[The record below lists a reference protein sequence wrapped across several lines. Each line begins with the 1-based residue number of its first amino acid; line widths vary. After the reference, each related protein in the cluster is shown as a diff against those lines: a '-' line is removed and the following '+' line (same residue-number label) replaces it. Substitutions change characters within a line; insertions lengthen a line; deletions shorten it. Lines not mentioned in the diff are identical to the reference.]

1 LDCEQSRRRLLVSLS
16 LGGFLV
22 MTSTLIKLIFGIA
35 LILFAII
42 IGPLLGIWSLNT
54 LFPVLAIPYTI
65 ETWAAF
71 ALLFTTGSIYKFKK

>member
-1 LDCEQSRRRLLVSLS
+1 
-16 LGGFLV
+16 
-22 MTSTLIKLIFGIA
+22 MTSALIKLIFGITLVVIA
-35 LILFAII
+35 VA

-71 ALLFTTGSIYKFKK
+71 ALLLGGASGFRYKS

>member
-1 LDCEQSRRRLLVSLS
+1 
-16 LGGFLV
+16 
-22 MTSTLIKLIFGIA
+22 MTSGLIKLIFGITLVVIA
-35 LILFAII
+35 VA

-71 ALLFTTGSIYKFKK
+71 ALLLGGASGFRYKT

>member
-1 LDCEQSRRRLLVSLS
+1 
-16 LGGFLV
+16 
-22 MTSTLIKLIFGIA
+22 MTSALIKLIFGIA
-35 LILFAII
+35 LVVIAVA

-71 ALLFTTGSIYKFKK
+71 ALLLGGASGIRYRK

>member
-1 LDCEQSRRRLLVSLS
+1 
-16 LGGFLV
+16 
-22 MTSTLIKLIFGIA
+22 MTSALIKLILGIT
-35 LILFAII
+35 LFVIAIV